1 MKKGIYLIKQG
12 LKGVGS
18 LIIDRD
24 TAEDK
29 YEAMIFDQYNGK
41 IDIKD
46 IPALNLSVVVDN
58 HLKSRFGSYELKA
71 M

>member
-1 MKKGIYLIKQG
+1 MKQGIYLIKQG

-24 TAEDK
+24 VAEDK

-41 IDIKD
+41 TDIKD
-46 IPALNLSVVVDN
+46 IPALNLSVVLDD
-58 HLKSRFGSYELKA
+58 HLKNRFGNYELKA